1 MTDLLVRTRLALHGA
16 AEMLVAGPQYR
27 RTGKIGLRIQDGGFA
42 STREPV
48 VAVLGRQ
55 LVVAGRSFPL
65 EGTYRDVAD
74 AAGLTGAGPLRD
86 VYTGSPSFSLDDEIA
101 IDPHSQD
108 KIAAAYELGNAALST
123 LVAGQAPIL
132 WPEHFDVAVSID
144 SVNYGVSP
152 GDAGIPAPYAYV
164 GPYVA
169 RRGDFWN
176 AAFGSARLMNTFA
189 DLDALLGYFRD
200 GQRHAQ
206 ADPPASE
213 RNA

>member
-1 MTDLLVRTRLALHGA
+1 MTDLLVRTRLALHAA
-16 AEMLVAGPQYR
+16 AEMLVAGPQFR
-27 RTGKIGLRIQDGGFA
+27 RTGKIGLRIEDRGFA
-42 STREPV
+42 TTREPAI
-48 VAVLGRQ
+48 AVLGGQ
-55 LVVAGRSFPL
+55 LVVAGRNFAL
-65 EGTYRDVAD
+65 AGTYRDVAD

-108 KIAAAYELGNAALST
+108 KIVAAYELGNAALST
-123 LVAGQAPIL
+123 LAAGQAPIL
-132 WPEHFDVAVSID
+132 WPEHFDVGVSID

-176 AAFGSARLMNTFA
+176 AAFGSARLMSTFA
-189 DLDALLGYFRD
+189 DLDALVHYLEEGR
-200 GQRHAQ
+200 RRASE
-206 ADPPASE
+206 DPPADQ
-213 RNA
+213 